1 MLLSLA
7 LYCLIYFQR
16 PEDLLFYYDKIEFDD
31 NFRMLAIFFVSIS
44 LFCIIAAHSLSTN
57 LVKEGSQYNDG
68 ASEARASARPQVR
81 FLAPSNLHMYPD
93 HNLVPNLQ
101 CSEPVP
107 CLPLPSQQDTEPWSP
122 LLPDIISLQLPSNPL
137 VWSLL
142 SVVGLLNWNT

>member
-31 NFRMLAIFFVSIS
+31 NFRMLAV
-44 LFCIIAAHSLSTN
+44 FCIIAAHSLSTN

-68 ASEARASARPQVR
+68 ASEARASTRPQVR
-81 FLAPSNLHMYPD
+81 FLEPTNLHMYPD
-93 HNLVPNLQ
+93 HNLVSDLQ

-142 SVVGLLNWNT
+142 SVVGLLYWNT